1 MMTTTTES
9 PSNNR
14 GETGGA
20 FFQIHY
26 FASAAEYT
34 RKQSES
40 LPAPLPLRSLF
51 PLLEDKYPG
60 ITQRV
65 LSSCSVSVGLD
76 YVDVP
81 DTTTSASGTG
91 DGGDGGERVIQ
102 AGEEVGI
109 IPPVSSG

>member
-1 MMTTTTES
+1 MTTTPPKEQLS
-9 PSNNR
+9 ARQP
-14 GETGGA
+14 

-26 FASAAEYT
+26 FASAASFT

-40 LPAPLPLRSLF
+40 LPAPLPLADLF
-51 PLLEDKYPG
+51 PLLEAKYPG

-65 LSSCSVSVGLD
+65 LKSCSVSVGLD

-81 DTTTSASGTG
+81 EENGENGEESG
-91 DGGDGGERVIQ
+91 VVVMIQ
-102 AGEEVGI
+102 AGDEVGI